1 MDTVDSKDNQA
12 PLTTGQVA
20 KYCHV
25 THRGVLKWV
34 ASGKLRAYRTPGKH
48 SRVSREDFIA
58 FLQEYKMPIP
68 QELVEPVVLKKK
80 ILIVDDD
87 RGMVHSLQRLLML
100 DGQFELYV
108 AYDGFE
114 AGQKFEAHNPDL
126 VILDIHMPGMDGYQV
141 CNHIRKELGNAK
153 VKILV
158 ISGATESDDI
168 KKIIDLGANDYL
180 LKPFTHEAVK
190 EKIIHLAIGQ

>member
-1 MDTVDSKDNQA
+1 MNTIEPKDNQA

-34 ASGKLRAYRTPGKH
+34 ASGKLKAYRTPGKH

-58 FLQEYKMPIP
+58 FLKEYKMPIP
-68 QELVEPVVLKKK
+68 QELAVREPAKKK
-80 ILIVDDD
+80 VLIVDDD

-100 DGQFELYV
+100 EDQFTIET
-108 AYDGFE
+108 AFDGFE
-114 AGQKFEAHNPDL
+114 AGQKFVAFGPDL

-141 CNHIRKELGNAK
+141 CVHIRQKLNNTK
-153 VKILV
+153 VKILA
-158 ISGATESDDI
+158 ITGASEADEAQR
-168 KKIIDLGANDYL
+168 IITLGADDYL
-180 LKPFTHEAVK
+180 LKPFKHELMK
-190 EKIIHLAIGQ
+190 EKIKRLVVGT